1 MAVLRALVLAFL
13 LALVGCGSSNVK
25 PGTAP
30 VYYSDSRSVELL
42 PTAAMTDPIDM
53 PQHIAGSF
61 TKPDGSTDSFEA
73 DSWVRANDS
82 ILSITMFTGF
92 GTTLGEITYE
102 RDSVKAESSVLDVTK
117 MKAEYLVADFQVCF
131 YPFAALKENFEKAG
145 FTFVE
150 ARDAS
155 ADGDVSAAGDYVRT
169 LKEGDRVIL
178 VATKK
183 AREVSL
189 VNELRKYSYRITLG
203 DK

>member
-1 MAVLRALVLAFL
+1 MAVWRALVLAFL
-13 LALVGCGSSNVK
+13 LALVGCHHSRVA
-25 PGTAP
+25 PGVAP
-30 VYYSDSRSVELL
+30 VYYSDTRSVELL
-42 PTAAMTDPIDM
+42 PTAAMTEPIDM

-131 YPFAALKENFEKAG
+131 YPFAQLKVNFEKAG

-150 ARDAS
+150 SRDAS
-155 ADGDVSAAGDYVRT
+155 ADGEVSTAGDYVRT

>member
-13 LALVGCGSSNVK
+13 LALVGCSSSNVK

-30 VYYSDSRSVELL
+30 VYYSDNRSVALL
-42 PTAAMTDPIDM
+42 PTAAMTEPIDM

-150 ARDAS
+150 SRDAS
-155 ADGDVSAAGDYVRT
+155 ADGDYVRT

-183 AREVSL
+183 ASEVSL

>member
-13 LALVGCGSSNVK
+13 LALVGCSSSNVK

-53 PQHIAGSF
+53 PQHIAGNF

-150 ARDAS
+150 SRDAS

>member
-53 PQHIAGSF
+53 PQHIAGNF

-155 ADGDVSAAGDYVRT
+155 ADGEVSAAGDYVRT

>member
-25 PGTAP
+25 PGTAL

-53 PQHIAGSF
+53 PQHIAGNF

-131 YPFAALKENFEKAG
+131 YPFIALKENFEKAG

-150 ARDAS
+150 SREAF
-155 ADGDVSAAGDYVRT
+155 ADGEVSAAGDYVRT

-183 AREVSL
+183 ARDISL

>member
-42 PTAAMTDPIDM
+42 PTAAMTEPIDM
-53 PQHIAGSF
+53 PQHIAGNF

-82 ILSITMFTGF
+82 ILSIVMFTGF

>member
-42 PTAAMTDPIDM
+42 PTAAMTEPIDM
-53 PQHIAGSF
+53 PQHIAGNF

-155 ADGDVSAAGDYVRT
+155 ADGEVSAAGDYVRT

>member
-1 MAVLRALVLAFL
+1 MAVLRALFLAFL
-13 LALVGCGSSNVK
+13 LALVGCHHSRVA
-25 PGTAP
+25 PGVAP
-30 VYYSDSRSVELL
+30 VYYSDNRSVELL
-42 PTAAMTDPIDM
+42 PTAVMTEPIDM
-53 PQHIAGSF
+53 PQHIAGNF

-131 YPFAALKENFEKAG
+131 YPFAALKENFEKSG

-150 ARDAS
+150 SRDGEAS
-155 ADGDVSAAGDYVRT
+155 DGDYVRT

-178 VATKK
+178 VAKK
-183 AREVSL
+183 TAREVSL

>member
-13 LALVGCGSSNVK
+13 LALVGCHHSHVA
-25 PGTAP
+25 PGVAP

-53 PQHIAGSF
+53 PQHIAGNF

-131 YPFAALKENFEKAG
+131 YPFAQLKVNFEKAG

-150 ARDAS
+150 SRDAS
-155 ADGDVSAAGDYVRT
+155 ADGDYVRT